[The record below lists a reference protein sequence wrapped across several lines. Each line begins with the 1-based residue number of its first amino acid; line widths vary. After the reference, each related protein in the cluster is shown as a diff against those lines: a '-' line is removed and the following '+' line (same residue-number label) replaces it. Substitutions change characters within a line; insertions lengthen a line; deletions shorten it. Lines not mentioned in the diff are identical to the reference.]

1 MSEREWFEMNRASWD
16 ARTPVHLA
24 SSFYD
29 LASFRAGATSLKP
42 IELEQVGDVRG
53 KTLLHLQCHFGQD
66 TLSWARLGAHVTG
79 LDLSSKAIEAARS
92 LARELALDAR
102 FVEANV
108 YDAPAALGG
117 ETFDIVV
124 TSYGVLGWLPDLGRW
139 ARAAAACLKPGG
151 VLHLIEFHPIIWT
164 FDDTFEQIAYAYDG
178 HGEPIITEQ
187 VGTYADR
194 SAPVQIRDVGFNHGI
209 GTTVTAL
216 LDAGLTLE
224 RLRELDWSPYDI
236 FPDMEEGPPGQFHMR
251 KFGRRLPLVL
261 ALAARKPL

>member
-66 TLSWARLGAHVTG
+66 TLSWARLGARVTG
-79 LDLSSKAIEAARS
+79 LDLSDKAIEAARA
-92 LARELALDAR
+92 LARDLELDAR
-102 FVEANV
+102 FVAANV

-117 ETFDIVV
+117 ETFDIVF

-151 VLHLIEFHPIIWT
+151 VLHLIEFHPVVWT
-164 FDDTFEQIAYAYDG
+164 FDDAFERIAYAYDG
-178 HGEPIITEQ
+178 HGEPIVSEQ
-187 VGTYADR
+187 TGTYADPD
-194 SAPVQIRDVGFNHGI
+194 APVQIRDVNFNHGI
-209 GTTVTAL
+209 GTVVTSL

-224 RLRELDWSPYDI
+224 RLREIDWSPYNI
-236 FPDMEEGPPGQFHMR
+236 FPDMEEGPPGQFRMR
-251 KFGRRLPLVL
+251 KFGRRLPLVFT
-261 ALAARKPL
+261 LAARKPL